1 VVVDLLEYL
10 NFPDILAVIDDVLGT
25 AQTEHPPSELAG
37 FRGNMCLTT
46 RQELGEVI
54 TLSW

>member
-1 VVVDLLEYL
+1 MVVDLLEYL